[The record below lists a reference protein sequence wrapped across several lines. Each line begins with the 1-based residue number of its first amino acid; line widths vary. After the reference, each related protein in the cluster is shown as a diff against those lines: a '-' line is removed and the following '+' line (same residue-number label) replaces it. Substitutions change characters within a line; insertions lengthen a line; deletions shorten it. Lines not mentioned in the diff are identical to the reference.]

1 MMPSLAPGVKRIG
14 SSFMRTG
21 YGSPPRERAPG
32 ERNRRTDYNG
42 YTIERYRSYERHWAL
57 YDPDGELV
65 CLTVYK
71 RGAEEVVRR
80 LEISTGRAASE
91 TNVYSPAPRRS

>member
-1 MMPSLAPGVKRIG
+1 
-14 SSFMRTG
+14 MRTG
-21 YGSPPRERAPG
+21 YGSPPRKRTPREPKRH
-32 ERNRRTDYNG
+32 TDYNG
-42 YTIERYRSYERHWAL
+42 YTIERYRAYERHWAL

-80 LEISTGRAASE
+80 LHRAEQRYAAPTG
-91 TNVYSPAPRRS
+91 V

>member
-1 MMPSLAPGVKRIG
+1 MMPCPAAQVKRIG
-14 SSFMRTG
+14 GSFMRTG
-21 YGSPPRERAPG
+21 YGSPPRERATR
-32 ERNRRTDYNG
+32 ERKRRRDYNG
-42 YTIERYRSYERHWAL
+42 YTIDRYPASERHWAL

-80 LEISTGRAASE
+80 LRTGNAAGANAE
-91 TNVYSPAPRRS
+91 AVQ